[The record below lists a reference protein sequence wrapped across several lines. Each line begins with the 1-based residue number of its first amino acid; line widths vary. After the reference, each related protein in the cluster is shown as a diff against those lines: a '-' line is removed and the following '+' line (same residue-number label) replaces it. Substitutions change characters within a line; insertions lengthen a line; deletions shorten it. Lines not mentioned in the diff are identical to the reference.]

1 MGSTTVCLG
10 PGSWCVS
17 SLLIFLVVLR
27 GYITFCTD
35 ILLSHGL
42 LLEGDVNSH
51 STFMYIP
58 RPVSTC
64 YIAVFNCTFL
74 FVSVY

>member
-10 PGSWCVS
+10 PGSLCVS

-35 ILLSHGL
+35 ILLSRGL
-42 LLEGDVNSH
+42 LLEGDMNSY
-51 STFMYIP
+51 SMYIP

-64 YIAVFNCTFL
+64 YIAVFNCIFL
-74 FVSVY
+74 FVFVH